1 MDGVTNGRR
10 RNMRVK
16 WVFRCDTIQGIFRI
30 ARVMWEHGEPG
41 KPGGGYSAK
50 FAVALDPRL
59 VAIGGS
65 LCSVSACTIADPT
78 AACSCE
84 QYKVKEPLGE
94 PAHSAA
100 LFRSGESGS
109 LVTLN

>member
-16 WVFRCDTIQGIFRI
+16 WVFRCDTIQGFFRL

-59 VAIGGS
+59 FRPIASDADSDWRFTLFGIRLHYCRSYGG
-65 LCSVSACTIADPT
+65 
-78 AACSCE
+78 
-84 QYKVKEPLGE
+84 
-94 PAHSAA
+94 
-100 LFRSGESGS
+100 LF
-109 LVTLN
+109 V